1 MLFTPIIHPSV
12 ATYMK
17 LLLRVLLVLLL
28 ISPVAAFSK
37 QTDSLLTALKTALSK
52 KDVYDGAKQSRIQ
65 KLRQQYQNTP
75 PGDHT
80 RQYELCLELY
90 EEYKSYQYD
99 SAYVYVNKLKDIST
113 AINDMSRAYYSQIK
127 LGFILLSSGMFK
139 ETFDVMRVINPRVLN
154 DSMRKEYY
162 FIMYRCNS
170 DLAKYNSDKYFT
182 PHYISGANAYID
194 SAIQL
199 TAPRSVER
207 IYYTGL
213 KHVGENDNVA
223 GAAELGKLIGPK
235 TDISMHLRAMVACSL
250 GQMFINNGEKEK
262 GLDMLIRSAI
272 ADVKSSTKETVAL
285 FSLAE
290 QLYKTG
296 EVKDAYE
303 FIQLAKADADF
314 YGARQRK
321 IQIGAILPVIAAEEL
336 NNSEQQKRKIL
347 GYLAAITALASLVII
362 FLVMIYKQL
371 AKLKHKEKVIEEKN
385 TLLKDINYKLGED
398 AHIKEEYIGQFFKV
412 ISGYILKL
420 EKLKMSVD
428 TKLSIK
434 KYDDIRGIMNDINIK
449 KEREVLY
456 HSFDHIFLKIFP
468 NFITVFNSQFEE
480 KDQIWPHEHE
490 VLNTDLRIF
499 ALIRM
504 GINDNET
511 IAKILEYSVNTIYVY
526 KMRIKAKAKNPEQ
539 FEQCIM
545 QIKAVEPVD

>member
-1 MLFTPIIHPSV
+1 
-12 ATYMK
+12 MK
-17 LLLRVLLVLLL
+17 FLLRALFVLLL
-28 ISPVAAFSK
+28 MDPVAAFCT
-37 QTDSLLTALKTALSK
+37 QTDSLLTALKTALNK
-52 KDVYDGAKQSRIQ
+52 TDIYDGAKQSRIQ
-65 KLRQQYQNTP
+65 KLRQQYQNLP
-75 PGDHT
+75 PGDYS
-80 RQYELCLELY
+80 RQYDLCLKLY

-99 SAYVYVNKLKDIST
+99 SAYVYVNKLKNIST
-113 AINDMSRAYYSQIK
+113 TINDMSRAYYSQIK

-139 ETFDVMRVINPRVLN
+139 ETFDVMRVINPKILN

-182 PHYISGANAYID
+182 PNYIKQAKAYID
-194 SAIQL
+194 SAINSTVQG
-199 TAPRSVER
+199 TIER

-213 KHVGENDNVA
+213 KYVDENNNVA
-223 GAAELGKLIGPK
+223 GATELGKLIGAK
-235 TDISMHLRAMVACSL
+235 TGISIHLRAMVTCSL
-250 GQMFINNGEKEK
+250 GQMYINSGDK
-262 GLDMLIRSAI
+262 GKGMDMLIRSAI
-272 ADVKSSTKETVAL
+272 ADVESSTKETVAL
-285 FSLAE
+285 FTLAE

-321 IQIGAILPVIAAEEL
+321 MQIGAILPVIAAEEL
-336 NNSEQQKRKIL
+336 NNTEQQKRKII
-347 GYLAAITALASLVII
+347 GYLVSITALASLVIV

-385 TLLKDINYKLGED
+385 ALLKDINYKLSED

-468 NFITVFNSQFEE
+468 NFITVFNSQFEK

-539 FEQCIM
+539 FEHCIM
-545 QIKAVEPVD
+545 QIKAVEPVDQL